1 MFNLDP
7 KKMQA
12 VMKQMGIAQEDIPSS
27 KVTIEKEDGG
37 KIIISNPSVARI
49 SMQGQKSFQI
59 SGDISEAE
67 NEAEDE
73 EDKEISLKKDIKTL
87 IEQTGCSEKEAR
99 KALEKTGDLVEAIM
113 MMKK

>member
-12 VMKQMGIAQEDIPSS
+12 VMKQMGIAQEDIPAS
-27 KVTIEKEDGG
+27 KVIIEKQDGG
-37 KIIISNPSVARI
+37 KIMINNPVVARI
-49 SMQGQKSFQI
+49 TMQGQKSFQI
-59 SGDISEAE
+59 SGDISE
-67 NEAEDE
+67 EDE
-73 EDKEISLKKDIKTL
+73 AFSEKDIKTL

-113 MMKK
+113 LLKE